1 MQEKHRSFFMIIP
14 TLLAV
19 TQVMFVEGSS
29 YRLEQNLNAKL
40 VELEKSVDQEN
51 NYLDIEKIKIIPS
64 TSSTAAG
71 AYIIYTLS
79 EKD

>member
-1 MQEKHRSFFMIIP
+1 MIIP